1 MKCSPLRV
9 AIWLALSAVWAD
21 AAESELTVV
30 VPQVHDKQDRPFVVE
45 IRGPQALA
53 GQSVVLRKDGV
64 QVCEGR
70 FTGQADGAAV
80 TLSVDPLPWGIRPD
94 VLDVVVDGVPRT
106 KFTAPLVFI
115 GMRGNPPREE
125 TLAALAAP
133 GGLFPLLDRFGQYRH
148 RQWPG
153 KTHTL
158 DDLRRH
164 REAEQA
170 DLQAHPGPQGWS
182 VYGGWL
188 DGPHLPPT
196 GFFRAVKHQGRWW
209 LVDPEGSLFWSHGI
223 DCVRTSSGITPI
235 TDRLHYFDPLPA
247 AGTPESQFLGR
258 QTWAPKGYYQ
268 RFQGRPFETFN
279 LTAVNLLRKYGP
291 DWTAASA
298 QVAHARLASWGM
310 NSIGN
315 WSDPEIYLLRKTPYV
330 ATCSP
335 AGRDVRPLEGSTG
348 YWGQFPDPF
357 HAGFRTSLRQTLE
370 QERGRAA
377 GDPWCIGFFVQ
388 NELGW
393 GDETSLAV
401 AALASPADQPAK
413 LAFVA
418 DLKDKYK
425 EIGPL
430 NAAWG
435 TQHASWDALL
445 ASTQPPDKQR
455 AGDDLKAFYTR
466 LAEQYFRSC
475 RDEVKR
481 VAPQQMYLGCR
492 FAWVNDRAA
501 RAAAQYCDVI
511 AYNLYRRDIA
521 GFRLPSGIDRPVI
534 VGEFHF
540 GALDR
545 GLFHPGLQKTAD
557 QQERAAMY
565 TSYVQGA
572 LRNPWIVGTH
582 WFQYA
587 DQATTGRGDGENY
600 QIGFVDICDTPYPE
614 TIAASREVGDAMYAY
629 RSEQSEQVTD
639 GQDEQAG
646 TKPGQAPESKTH

>member
-1 MKCSPLRV
+1 MRFRHLGCATVLVLVSSLARSDEPAWVIVAPL
-9 AIWLALSAVWAD
+9 LHEKPD
-21 AAESELTVV
+21 QPVV
-30 VPQVHDKQDRPFVVE
+30 VQ
-45 IRGPQALA
+45 IRGPQELA
-53 GQSVVLRKDGV
+53 GKSVALRKGEV
-64 QVCEGR
+64 PVCEGR
-70 FTGQADGAAV
+70 LEQDAGRAAV
-80 TLSVDPLPWGIRPD
+80 QLSFDPLPWGIRPD
-94 VLDVVVDGVPRT
+94 VLSVIVDGEQQT
-106 KFTAPLVFI
+106 QFKAPLVFI
-115 GMRGNPPREE
+115 GMRGNPPRDE
-125 TLAALAAP
+125 TLAALNAP

-153 KTHTL
+153 KTHAL

-164 REAEQA
+164 REAERQ
-170 DLQAHPGPQGWS
+170 DLQEHPGPKGWS

-188 DGPHLPPT
+188 DGPHLQPT
-196 GFFRAVKHQGRWW
+196 GFFRAAKHEGRWW

-223 DCVRTSSGITPI
+223 DCVRSASGTTPL
-235 TDRLHYFDPLPA
+235 TDRVHYFDPLPPS
-247 AGTPESQFLGR
+247 GTPESQFLGQ

-268 RFQGRPFETFN
+268 RFQGQPFETFN
-279 LTAVNLLRKYGP
+279 FTGVNLLRKYGAE
-291 DWTAASA
+291 WASSFG
-298 QVAHARLASWGM
+298 QLAHVRLFSWGM

-315 WSDPEIYLLRKTPYV
+315 WSDPEIYLMRKTPYV

-335 AGRDVRPLEGSTG
+335 SGRDVRSLEGSSG
-348 YWGQFPDPF
+348 YWGKFPDPF
-357 HAGFRTSLRQTLE
+357 HDGFRTGLRRALE
-370 QERGRAA
+370 REQGRAA
-377 GDPWCIGFFVQ
+377 GDPWCIGFFVH

-393 GDETSLAV
+393 GDEISLAV

-418 DLKDKYK
+418 DLKARYDS
-425 EIGPL
+425 IDPL
-430 NAAWG
+430 NTAWG

-445 ASTQPPDKQR
+445 ASTQPPDGQR

-466 LAEQYFRSC
+466 LAEQYFRTC

-481 VAPQQMYLGCR
+481 AAPNQMYLGCR

-501 RAAAQYCDVI
+501 RAAAEYCDVI

-521 GFRLPSGIDRPVI
+521 DFRLPASIDRPVI
-534 VGEFHF
+534 IGEFHF

-565 TSYVQGA
+565 KRYVQGA

-582 WFQYA
+582 WFQYG

-600 QIGFVDICDTPYPE
+600 QIGFLDICDTPYAE
-614 TIAASREVGDAMYAY
+614 TIAASREVGYAMYAY
-629 RSEQSEQVTD
+629 RAEQGERVAEA
-639 GQDEQAG
+639 QD
-646 TKPGQAPESKTH
+646 